1 MFNETKKYK
10 RNDHFFLRS
19 TDDLQTS
26 CNAPKNSNGVFIVYE
41 LVRGQIMLAF
51 IGSSGKI
58 QKNGFPKK
66 TDSLYNE
73 IVNAPQ
79 FGDLPR
85 KMSWIKKL
93 KDDKADGLD
102 IYWYETFNEKTKD
115 IPSFVEA
122 LLLQRHFD
130 IYGRLPDWNKE
141 F

>member
-1 MFNETKKYK
+1 
-10 RNDHFFLRS
+10 
-19 TDDLQTS
+19 
-26 CNAPKNSNGVFIVYE
+26 
-41 LVRGQIMLAF
+41 LVLLAKF
-51 IGSSGKI
+51 KQMDS
-58 QKNGFPKK
+58 PKK
-66 TDSLYNE
+66 NDSLYNE
-73 IVNAPQ
+73 IVNSPQ

-141 F
+141 L